1 MKHFSSQDLKY
12 KKFTSWRVGEGMA
25 EINDT
30 IKVSARF
37 GKLSVKDQIVNIL
50 ALLGHTIYVIAI
62 QLCHCIV
69 KAPISRI

>member
-1 MKHFSSQDLKY
+1 
-12 KKFTSWRVGEGMA
+12 MA